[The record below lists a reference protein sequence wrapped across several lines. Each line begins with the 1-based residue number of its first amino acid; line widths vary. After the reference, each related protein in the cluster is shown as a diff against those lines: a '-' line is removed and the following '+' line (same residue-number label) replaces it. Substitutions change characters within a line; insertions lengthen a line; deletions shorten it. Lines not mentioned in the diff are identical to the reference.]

1 MKLSLRIAALI
12 LLTFTATAA
21 LIYAQAGGTGPVA
34 SISYP
39 VLPTLPTNLRTT
51 PTQFTWDYDF
61 TQPLSRA
68 CSTTVLTACVS
79 GFTTQ
84 TVNQLTN
91 AIISGPFAVSLPAT
105 ISTTGPTVGIAAPF
119 TPPTALGQYAV
130 QVIVNWRQ

>member
-12 LLTFTATAA
+12 LLTFTVAVA
-21 LIYAQAGGTGPVA
+21 LIYAQAGGAGPVA

-51 PTQFTWDYDF
+51 PTQFLWDYDF
-61 TQPLSRA
+61 TQTNSRA
-68 CSTTVLTACVS
+68 CSTTVLTACVL

-91 AIISGPFAVSLPAT
+91 AILVGPTVVALPTT

>member
-1 MKLSLRIAALI
+1 MKLRIPILIAL
-12 LLTFTATAA
+12 LLAVSTA
-21 LIYAQAGGTGPVA
+21 LLYGQAGGTGPTV

-39 VLPTLPTNLRTT
+39 VLPSQPINLRTT
-51 PTQFTWDYDF
+51 ATQFIWDYDF

-79 GFTTQ
+79 SFTTQ
-84 TVNQLTN
+84 TINQLTN
-91 AIISGPFAVSLPAT
+91 AVIAGPTAVALPAT

>member
-1 MKLSLRIAALI
+1 M
-12 LLTFTATAA
+12 TAA
-21 LIYAQAGGTGPVA
+21 LLYGQAGGTGPVA

-51 PTQFTWDYDF
+51 PTQFLWDYDF
-61 TQPLSRA
+61 TQPLSRP

-84 TVNQLTN
+84 TINQLTN
-91 AIISGPFAVSLPAT
+91 AVIAGPVVVALPAT

-119 TPPTALGQYAV
+119 TPPTVLGQYAV

>member
-1 MKLSLRIAALI
+1 MKLRISILVALLLAVSAAL
-12 LLTFTATAA
+12 L
-21 LIYAQAGGTGPVA
+21 YGQAGGTGPTV
-34 SISYP
+34 SLSYP
-39 VLPTLPTNLRTT
+39 VLPAQPINLRTT
-51 PTQFTWDYDF
+51 ATQFIWDYDF
-61 TQPLSRA
+61 TLLNSRA
-68 CSTTVLTACVS
+68 CSTTILTACVS

-91 AIISGPFAVSLPAT
+91 AVLAGPTAIALPTT

>member
-1 MKLSLRIAALI
+1 MRLRISILAAL
-12 LLTFTATAA
+12 LLAVSAA
-21 LIYAQAGGTGPVA
+21 LVYGQTGGTGPVA
-34 SISYP
+34 SVSFP
-39 VLPTLPTNLRTT
+39 VLPTLPINLRTT
-51 PTQFTWDYDF
+51 PTQFLWDYDF

-84 TVNQLTN
+84 TINQLTN
-91 AIISGPFAVSLPAT
+91 AVIAGPVAVALPAT